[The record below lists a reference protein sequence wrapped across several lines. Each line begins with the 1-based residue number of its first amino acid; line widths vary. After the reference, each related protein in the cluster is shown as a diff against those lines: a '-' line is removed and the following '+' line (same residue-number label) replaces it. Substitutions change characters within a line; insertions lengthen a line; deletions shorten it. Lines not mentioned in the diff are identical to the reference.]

1 MKAAILPLNVQ
12 SAVSKVLLED
22 ALINQTVPLCL

>member
-1 MKAAILPLNVQ
+1 MNATILPLTVQ
-12 SAVSKVLLED
+12 SAASKVLLED